1 MNENSLAN
9 LKPWTKGTSGN
20 PAGRKL
26 GSKNTATLMRELLE
40 QEIDPDLLSTTN
52 LAVLTNG
59 KPKTYAE
66 ALTLTLFV
74 KALEGNVQALR
85 LVFETISKDTAFD
98 VNEKGLFQTDKLL
111 VEIVQSDKSAL
122 N

>member
-9 LKPWTKGTSGN
+9 LKPWQAGQSGN
-20 PAGRKL
+20 PTGRKL
-26 GSKNTATLMRELLE
+26 GSKNTATLIRELLE
-40 QEIDPDLLSTTN
+40 QEIDPDLLSDNN
-52 LAVLTNG
+52 LAVLTHG

-85 LVFETISKDTAFD
+85 LVFETISKDTVSD

>member
-1 MNENSLAN
+1 M
-9 LKPWTKGTSGN
+9 
-20 PAGRKL
+20 
-26 GSKNTATLMRELLE
+26 
-40 QEIDPDLLSTTN
+40 LSTNN

-66 ALTLTLFV
+66 ALTLTLFA

-85 LVFETISKDTAFD
+85 LVFETISKDTASD

-122 N
+122 NQQ

>member
-9 LKPWTKGTSGN
+9 LKPWTKGASGN
-20 PAGRKL
+20 PAGRKH
-26 GSKNTATLMRELLE
+26 GSKNTATLFRELLE
-40 QEIDPDLLSTTN
+40 QEIDPDLFSTSN
-52 LAVLTNG
+52 LAVLTSG

-85 LVFETISKDTAFD
+85 LVFETISKKNTS
-98 VNEKGLFQTDKLL
+98 VPKQQLLITRKL
-111 VEIVQSDKSAL
+111 Q
-122 N
+122 NTTT